1 LVNKKLYIIEMYCKN
16 RNIIY
21 NSRTFPGKRRLEA
34 GMSTAAE
41 LKQNDNLFIHPWDDI
56 VKLGGNKRTL
66 LDKGEGVYVYDS
78 EGNRLLDA
86 PAGMW
91 CVNIGHGRT
100 EMAQAVYDQIMA
112 LTYVSPW
119 SMTTG
124 PAAEFAAMLTEQS
137 PGDLNHVFYTTGG
150 STAVDSALRFVH
162 FYNNL
167 RGKPAKKKI
176 ISQKRGYHGSTYLGG
191 SVSGK
196 ERDKSNLEM
205 ESHLVHHIE
214 APHPLYKPEGMS
226 DADFLEQCVANLEN
240 KIAEVGADNCAVF
253 VAEPILASGGVI
265 VPPEGYHKRCL
276 EVCRENDM
284 LYLSDEV
291 VTAFGRLG
299 HCFASEDVFG
309 IVPDIITTAKGLT
322 SGYVPM
328 GAFLV
333 SDRLIEE
340 IKANGG
346 DSAVFSN
353 GFTYSGHPVA
363 AAAGIKNLEIMLRE
377 KLFEHAQDVGPYM
390 QQQMQTLRDIPI
402 VRDIRGKG
410 LMACV
415 ECELKHG
422 DDDLAMDYE
431 IGNLIDKHCQK
442 LGLIVRPIINM
453 CVMSP
458 PLTITR
464 EQIDDM
470 VSMLRQ
476 GILLALEEIE
486 SAEAEA
492 AGEANRHPSPA
503 A

>member
-1 LVNKKLYIIEMYCKN
+1 
-16 RNIIY
+16 
-21 NSRTFPGKRRLEA
+21 
-34 GMSTAAE
+34 MSSAAE
-41 LKQNDNLFIHPWDDI
+41 LKQNDNLFIHPWDDMAKI
-56 VKLGGNKRTL
+56 GKHERTL
-66 LDKGEGVYVYDS
+66 LDRGEGVYVYDS
-78 EGNRLLDA
+78 DGNRLLDA

-91 CVNIGHGRT
+91 CVNVGHGRQ
-100 EMAQAVYDQIMA
+100 EIAQAVYDQIMA

-124 PAAEFAAMLTEQS
+124 PAAEFAAQLAELS
-137 PGDLNHVFYTTGG
+137 PGDLNHVFFATGG
-150 STAVDSALRFVH
+150 STAVDSALRFAH
-162 FYNNL
+162 FYNNM
-167 RGKPAKKKI
+167 RGMPNKKHI

-196 ERDKSNLEM
+196 ERDKSNLHFET
-205 ESHLVHHIE
+205 ELVHHID
-214 APHPLYKPEGMS
+214 APHPLHKPAGIS
-226 DADFLEQCVANLEN
+226 DADFLDHCVANLEN
-240 KIAEVGADNCAVF
+240 MIAEVGAENCAIF

-265 VPPEGYHKRCL
+265 VPPAGYHQRCL
-276 EVCRENDM
+276 EVCRNNDM

-322 SGYVPM
+322 SGYIPM

-333 SDRLIEE
+333 SDRLIDE
-340 IKANGG
+340 IKQKGG
-346 DSAVFSN
+346 DTAVFSN

-363 AAAGIKNLEIMLRE
+363 AAAGIKNLEIMQRE
-377 KLFEHAQDVGPYM
+377 KLFEQARDTGPYL

-402 VRDIRGKG
+402 VRDVRGMG

-415 ECELKHG
+415 ECELIQGK
-422 DDDLAMDYE
+422 DDLAMDYE

-486 SAEAEA
+486 NAEATSTGA
-492 AGEANRHPSPA
+492 DSRHPSPA

>member
-1 LVNKKLYIIEMYCKN
+1 
-16 RNIIY
+16 
-21 NSRTFPGKRRLEA
+21 
-34 GMSTAAE
+34 MSTAAE
-41 LKQNDNLFIHPWDDI
+41 LKQSDNLFIHPWDDI
-56 VKLGGNKRTL
+56 AKIGSHQRTL
-66 LDKGEGVYVYDS
+66 LNKGDGVYVYDS

-91 CVNIGHGRT
+91 CVNIGHGRE
-100 EMAQAVYDQIMA
+100 EMAQAVYDQIMG

-124 PAAEFAAMLTEQS
+124 PAAEFAARIAEQS
-137 PGDLNHVFYTTGG
+137 PGDLNHVFFTTGG
-150 STAVDSALRFVH
+150 STAVDSALRFTQ
-162 FYNNL
+162 FYNNV
-167 RGKPAKKKI
+167 RGKPNKKQI
-176 ISQKRGYHGSTYLGG
+176 IALKRGYHGSTYLGG
-191 SVSGK
+191 NVSGK
-196 ERDKSNLEM
+196 ERDKNNLDM
-205 ESHLVHHIE
+205 EIGLVHHIE
-214 APHPLYKPEGMS
+214 APHPLYKPADQS
-226 DADFLEQCVANLEN
+226 DADFLDACVANLEN
-240 KIAEVGADNCAVF
+240 MIAEVGADNCAIF

-265 VPPEGYHKRCL
+265 VPPKGYHQRCL
-276 EVCRENDM
+276 EVCRKNDM

-322 SGYVPM
+322 SGYIPM

-333 SDRLIEE
+333 SDRLVQE
-340 IKANGG
+340 IKAKGG

-353 GFTYSGHPVA
+353 GFTYSGHPVS

-377 KLFEHAQDVGPYM
+377 KLFENAREVGPYM
-390 QQQMQTLRDIPI
+390 QQQMQTLRDLPI
-402 VRDIRGKG
+402 VSDVRGEG

-415 ECELKHG
+415 ECELKQG
-422 DDDLAMDYE
+422 GGDLAMDYE
-431 IGNLIDKHCQK
+431 VGNLIDKHCQA

-464 EQIDDM
+464 EQIDEM
-470 VSMLRQ
+470 VSILRK
-476 GILLALEEIE
+476 GIEMAVAEIE
-486 SAEAEA
+486 TLESIPV
-492 AGEANRHPSPA
+492 GSTQHHPSPA

>member
-1 LVNKKLYIIEMYCKN
+1 
-16 RNIIY
+16 
-21 NSRTFPGKRRLEA
+21 
-34 GMSTAAE
+34 
-41 LKQNDNLFIHPWDDI
+41 
-56 VKLGGNKRTL
+56 
-66 LDKGEGVYVYDS
+66 VYVHDS

-91 CVNIGHGRT
+91 CVNIGHGRE
-100 EMAQAVYDQIMA
+100 EMAQAVYDQVMA

-124 PAAEFAAMLTEQS
+124 PAAEFAAQIAEQS
-137 PGDLNHVFYTTGG
+137 PGDLNHVFFTTCG
-150 STAVDSALRFVH
+150 STAVDSALRFVQ
-162 FYNNL
+162 FYNNM
-167 RGKPAKKKI
+167 RGKPDKKHI
-176 ISQKRGYHGSTYLGG
+176 ISQKRGYHGSTFLGG

-196 ERDKSNLEM
+196 ERDKSNLDFETR
-205 ESHLVHHIE
+205 LVHHID
-214 APHPLYKPEGMS
+214 APHPLHKPEEMS
-226 DADFLEQCVANLEN
+226 DAEFLDACVANLDN
-240 KIAEVGADNCAVF
+240 MIAEVGADNCAVF

-265 VPPEGYHKRCL
+265 VPPEGYHRRCL
-276 EVCRENDM
+276 ELCRRHDM

-299 HCFASEDVFG
+299 HCFASEDVFD
-309 IVPDIITTAKGLT
+309 ITPDLITTAKGLT

-333 SDRLIEE
+333 SDRLVQE
-340 IKANGG
+340 IKQHGG

-363 AAAGIKNLEIMLRE
+363 AAAGLKNLEIMMRE
-377 KLFEHAQDVGPYM
+377 DLFRQARENGEYM
-390 QQQMQTLRDIPI
+390 QQQLQSLRDIPI
-402 VRDIRGKG
+402 VRDVRGKG

-415 ECELKHG
+415 ECELRQG
-422 DDDLAMDYE
+422 ENDLATDYE
-431 IGNLIDKHCQK
+431 IGNLIDRHCQSM
-442 LGLIVRPIINM
+442 GLIVRPLINM

-470 VSMLRQ
+470 V
-476 GILLALEEIE
+476 GILRKGILAAQAEIDAEEK
-486 SAEAEA
+486 A
-492 AGEANRHPSPA
+492 AGDGYQHPSPA